1 MRRPRVEY
9 TRIPALPHVSALP
22 RRHGDGAPDLNRF
35 RCTFTVY
42 GMTTTTIAIRRCER
56 CLHEWFPRK
65 VGPPKKCPRCQAPY
79 PRFLCLADGCE
90 EAFTSR
96 HLRQMHLSVDH
107 MPLALDPDARP
118 ESGPAV
124 ATETQPDLAALAK
137 RIRRHVVR
145 MVYGAQSG
153 HIGGSLSATD
163 ILSVLFTSVL
173 RHDPARPDWPDRDR
187 FIMSKGHC
195 TPVQYAVLA
204 EVGYLPVEELE
215 TFRRAGTRLQGHSV
229 IGNPPGVD
237 NSAGSLGMGLSFGLG
252 VRLAARL
259 ENRDLHAYVMM
270 GDGEQDEGQVWEAAM
285 AAPHHHIDRLVA
297 IVDRNGIQNDDFT
310 AKTMSSE
317 PLDEKYRSFG
327 WAVRSDVD
335 GHNFDAI
342 EEALVWARDVRGQPG
357 VRDLRYGEGQ
367 RRLVHGAQSRLPR
380 RAA

>member
-1 MRRPRVEY
+1 MGTP
-9 TRIPALPHVSALP
+9 
-22 RRHGDGAPDLNRF
+22 
-35 RCTFTVY
+35 
-42 GMTTTTIAIRRCER
+42 
-56 CLHEWFPRK
+56 
-65 VGPPKKCPRCQAPY
+65 
-79 PRFLCLADGCE
+79 
-90 EAFTSR
+90 
-96 HLRQMHLSVDH
+96 
-107 MPLALDPDARP
+107 
-118 ESGPAV
+118 V

-163 ILSVLFTSVL
+163 ILSVLFTNVL

-204 EVGYLPVEELE
+204 ESGYFPVEELD

-229 IGNPPGVD
+229 IGIPPGVD

-285 AAPHHHIDRLVA
+285 AAAHHNIDRLVA

-335 GHNFDAI
+335 GHDYEAI
-342 EEALVWARDVRGQPG
+342 EEALLWARDVRRQPACVIFDTVKGKG
-357 VRDLRYGEGQ
+357 VSFMEHNPAF
-367 RRLVHGAQSRLPR
+367 HGAPPTDEQYEQAMQELSNG
-380 RAA
+380 A